1 MSMLETLSQMLVLGD
16 AMDGLIN
23 TGNSFIAWMQ
33 RGAMVSTA
41 IVFCWGSRT
50 CYRNGMPILSR
61 ERK

>member
-41 IVFCWGSRT
+41 IVFCWGA
-50 CYRNGMPILSR
+50 YLLIWGG
-61 ERK
+61 E